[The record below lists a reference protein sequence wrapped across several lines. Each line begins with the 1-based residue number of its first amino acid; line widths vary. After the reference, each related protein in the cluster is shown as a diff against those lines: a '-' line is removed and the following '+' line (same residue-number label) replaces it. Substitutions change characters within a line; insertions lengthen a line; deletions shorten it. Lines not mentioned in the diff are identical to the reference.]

1 MLNKTP
7 MIIRV
12 SYGEKATLENSIMGW
27 RGELA
32 ICTDAGNEGRLLV
45 CPATESGFVSP
56 ITGANPPTITGSR
69 AADYDS
75 ILAQLLTM
83 LADANVIVDGTTP

>member
-12 SYGEKATLENSIMGW
+12 SHGEKATLESSIMGW
-27 RGELA
+27 QGELA
-32 ICTDAGNEGRLLV
+32 ICTDTGNEGRLLI

-69 AADYDS
+69 SSDTAD